1 MTKMT
6 LEQIEQKLM
15 QGISDIV
22 SASNAAEDITPDV
35 PLADLGIDSLG
46 LVEIFVFI
54 EKNFNLKL
62 LEANLKKK
70 ALETIRSLAVF
81 ISKEI

>member
-1 MTKMT
+1 MTQIT
-6 LEQIEQKLM
+6 LEQIEQQLI
-15 QGISDIV
+15 QGISDII
-22 SASNAAEDITPDV
+22 AGNNAAEDITPDV

-70 ALETIRSLAVF
+70 DLETVRFLATF
-81 ISKEI
+81 ISKGM